1 MYTRIFVAI
10 DNSDT
15 AKKALEEAVRLAS
28 ALKAK
33 LCIAHALDE
42 GLLAQHA
49 LGIGTYI
56 DAAKVKAEMQTAAGQ
71 LLDEAAGRAAAAGV
85 AVEQRLVESE
95 RKRTV
100 EQIAE
105 AAQQWQADLLIVG
118 THGRHGVE
126 RLLVGSVAENLM
138 RLAPMSLLM
147 VR

>member
-15 AKKALEEAVRLAS
+15 AKKALDEAVRLAS
-28 ALKAK
+28 ALQAK

-56 DAAKVKAEMQTAAGQ
+56 DAAKVKAEMRTAAGQ
-71 LLDEAAGRAAAAGV
+71 LLDDAAGRAAAAGV

-95 RKRTV
+95 RKRTA